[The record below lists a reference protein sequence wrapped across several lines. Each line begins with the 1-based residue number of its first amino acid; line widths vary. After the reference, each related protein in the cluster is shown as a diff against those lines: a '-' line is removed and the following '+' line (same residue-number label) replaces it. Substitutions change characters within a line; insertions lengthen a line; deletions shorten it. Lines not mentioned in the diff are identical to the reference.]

1 MRSVEARLGKKI
13 RAARTMKDKLSEL
26 KDRIAK
32 VQTIQRSANEMR
44 ERENGPNSQIKETVG
59 SERFSGLDFLRAFAL
74 LMGVL
79 LHALSMYLEPADRSE
94 PRPIAGILF
103 VWIHTWRMP
112 LFMLL
117 AGFFTALSLKKRTLW
132 EYTLNRWIRL
142 SVPFLILWIAIPA
155 VDETADTIFVLP
167 DLVSLLMHHEAPKL
181 RLDHLW
187 FLYYLLIYYS
197 LFAITNM
204 CFGSYV
210 GWLHLSK
217 LTFSKLLLLWLPLLI
232 LLAPHYK
239 PTGGIFAEIPT
250 QFGDIHAGSLLFL
263 SIFFIMGMQLMNS
276 QEFLSTLQL
285 RKFIIPILILFSF
298 VPIALIGWG
307 IMKDHAFSFDSS
319 AEMWVVNGLAT
330 CSTVFLVLALI
341 GSANRW
347 FTANGPIL
355 SWLIRL
361 SYPVYVFHLVFV
373 YSVGG
378 YLMFAG
384 LNATMVVLMSAMAGI
399 IGPTIIYYLLIKRT
413 PLNWV
418 FNGYKHSQ
426 FKLKNEATLKRF
438 L

>member
-1 MRSVEARLGKKI
+1 ME
-13 RAARTMKDKLSEL
+13 DKLSEL
-26 KDRIAK
+26 QDRVAK
-32 VQTIQRSANEMR
+32 VQTIQRPADETHMSRIDPA
-44 ERENGPNSQIKETVG
+44 SQIKETVG

-79 LHALSMYLEPADRSE
+79 LHALSLYLEPADGSE
-94 PRPIAGILF
+94 PRPLAGILF

-117 AGFFTALSLKKRTLW
+117 AGFFTALSFKKRTLW

-142 SVPFLILWIAIPA
+142 SVPFFILWIAIPA
-155 VDETADTIFVLP
+155 VDETADTIFALP
-167 DLVSLLMHHEAPKL
+167 DLVSFLVFNETPKL

-197 LFAITNM
+197 VFAIANM
-204 CFGSYV
+204 CFCRHM
-210 GWLHLSK
+210 GWLHLSR
-217 LTFSKLLLLWLPLLI
+217 LNFSKLLFLWLPLLI
-232 LLAPHYK
+232 LLAPRYK

-250 QFGDIHAGSLLFL
+250 QFGEIHAGSLLFL
-263 SIFFIMGMQLMNS
+263 SIFFIMGMQLMNGDK
-276 QEFLSTLQL
+276 FLSILQR
-285 RKFIIPILILFSF
+285 RKFIIPVLILFSF

-307 IMKDHAFSFDSS
+307 IMKDEAFSFDSNV
-319 AEMWVVNGLAT
+319 EMWVVNGLAT

-373 YSVGG
+373 YSVGA
-378 YLMFAG
+378 YLMFVG
-384 LNATMVVLMSAMAGI
+384 LDATLVVLISTMAGV
-399 IGPTIIYYLLIKRT
+399 IGPIIIYYLFIKRT
-413 PLNWV
+413 PLNWI
-418 FNGYKHSQ
+418 FNGYKKSQ
-426 FKLKNEATLKRF
+426 FRLKNDTTLKRF